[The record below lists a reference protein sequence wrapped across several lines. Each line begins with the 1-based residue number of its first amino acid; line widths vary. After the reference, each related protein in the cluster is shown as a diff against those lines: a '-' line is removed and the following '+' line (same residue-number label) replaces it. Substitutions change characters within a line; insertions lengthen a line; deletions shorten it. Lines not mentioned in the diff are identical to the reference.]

1 MRIFRPLMSVAVAAT
16 MTIAGATAGLASGG
30 YKIEFSFNCNNP
42 AVCFSFAGALG
53 GDWGSIQLN
62 ADGTGTAQFTS
73 AVHLAPGQP
82 TGAVHYE
89 LVVSWSTSTNPA
101 GAVLPDRNGSYI
113 TITVLNVPQLGSL
126 VTPAT
131 PGKYSFNGA
140 RSGMPA
146 VVYMVNIR
154 AT

>member
-1 MRIFRPLMSVAVAAT
+1 MLFVCR
-16 MTIAGATAGLASGG
+16 GAR
-30 YKIEFSFNCNNP
+30 
-42 AVCFSFAGALG
+42 

-73 AVHLAPGQP
+73 AVHSAPGKT
-82 TGAVHYE
+82 TGAQHLA
-89 LVVSWSTSTNPA
+89 LVASWSALASTTVPKD
-101 GAVLPDRNGSYI
+101 AVAPDPNHNYLVI
-113 TITVLNVPQLGSL
+113 TAVKDPELGPPL

-131 PGKYSFNGA
+131 PGKYSFNRA

-146 VVYMVNIR
+146 VVYMINIR